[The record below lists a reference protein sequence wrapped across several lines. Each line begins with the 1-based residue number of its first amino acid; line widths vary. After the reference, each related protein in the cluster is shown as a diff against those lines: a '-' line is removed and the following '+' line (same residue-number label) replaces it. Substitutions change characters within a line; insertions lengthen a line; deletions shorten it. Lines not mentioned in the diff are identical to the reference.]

1 MKRRTFLKDLCVL
14 GGGAIISTSLPS
26 LFIPEAKA
34 SSLQFEISLAQW
46 SLHKSL
52 FSGKIS
58 TLDFPGITKNTYGL
72 SAVEYVN
79 QFFKDKAE
87 DAAYLQELKNRCNDN
102 GVYSHLI
109 MVDQEGELS
118 STSEKERN
126 NAVENHYKWI
136 TAAKELG
143 CTSIRV
149 NLHGHGYNTDQD
161 WVNASV
167 DGLGKLVS
175 FSEKHKMNV
184 LVENHGQLSSKGNLV
199 AEVMKQVNNPYCG
212 TLPDFGNFCVARRDG
227 DLWESPC
234 IETYDYYK
242 GVKEML
248 PYAKGISAKAFLF
261 DENGNEPNI
270 DYNKLFKLIQKS
282 GFNGYV
288 GIEYEG
294 DSLSEEEGIKATIA
308 LLEKT
313 RKNLNK

>member
-1 MKRRTFLKDLCVL
+1 MKRRTFLKDLCVI
-14 GGGAIISTSLPS
+14 GGGAVISSHVPS

-34 SSLQFEISLAQW
+34 SSLQFNISLAQW

-52 FSGKIS
+52 FSGNLS
-58 TLDFPGITKNTYGL
+58 TLDFPEITKKTYGL

-87 DAAYLQELKNRCNDN
+87 DNTYIQELKNRCTDN

-109 MVDQEGELS
+109 MVDLEGELS
-118 STSEKERN
+118 STLEKERN
-126 NAVENHYKWI
+126 TAVENHYKWVV
-136 TAAKELG
+136 AAKELG
-143 CTSIRV
+143 CASIRV
-149 NLHGHGYNTDQD
+149 NLHGHDYTTEQD
-161 WVNASV
+161 WVTASV
-167 DGLGKLVS
+167 DGLGKLVE
-175 FSEKHKMNV
+175 FSEKHKINV
-184 LVENHGQLSSKGNLV
+184 VVENHGQLSSKGYLL
-199 AEVMKQVNNPYCG
+199 AEVIKQVNNPYCG

-227 DLWESPC
+227 DMWESPC

-248 PYAKGISAKAFLF
+248 PFAKGISAKTFQF

-294 DSLSEEEGIKATIA
+294 DSLSEEQGIKATIA